1 MADDLS
7 DAGRGGNWDV
17 VSEAIGRTMEAK
29 LPLPATLRALATD
42 LADRKSAALLK
53 RIAARIE
60 RGESLES
67 IFSPSQSRKP
77 LMTRLLYAVSLTS
90 QPAEM
95 MSRFVGLLDNY
106 IHALRNM
113 RVFIAYPLI
122 CLTLSL
128 FGVFVLMISWL
139 IPATSVVA
147 DIVSEF
153 AFDSSG
159 LVGFQLLVA
168 GVLVSFLVGLCIW
181 VVGFVV
187 VLCPVRASRYSL
199 IYYLPILGRYYGY
212 LNLAM
217 AARLMELLT
226 QAEVGIS
233 KSLAAAAMLV
243 HWPKLRRVLNDAA
256 QRTSESSSLEE
267 VVANDHRFPAT
278 LRTFLTQS
286 GNKLS
291 LSSRFAA
298 AGDFFEQQADH
309 LGHAMRLLLFPFII
323 FGLLLVWVCYA
334 IPVLSYIS
342 WIRLLTG

>member
-7 DAGRGGNWDV
+7 NTDQGGNWDV
-17 VSEAIGRTMEAK
+17 VSAAIGRTMEAR
-29 LPLPATLRALATD
+29 LPLPATLRALAAD
-42 LADRKSAALLK
+42 LADRRSAALLK

-60 RGESLES
+60 RGETLES
-67 IFSPSQSRKP
+67 TFSHLSPRKT
-77 LMTRLLYAVSLTS
+77 LTARLLHAASLTP

-106 IHALRNM
+106 IHALRNL

-122 CLTLSL
+122 CLTLAL
-128 FGVFVLMISWL
+128 FGAFVLTISWL
-139 IPATSVVA
+139 IPATDVFA

-153 AFDSSG
+153 GFESSG
-159 LVGFQLLVA
+159 VVRFQLLVA
-168 GVLVSFLVGLCIW
+168 GELASLLVGLCIW

-212 LNLAM
+212 LNLVM
-217 AARLMELLT
+217 AARFMELLT
-226 QAEVGIS
+226 RAEVGIS

-243 HWPKLRRVLNDAA
+243 HWPTLRRALNDAA
-256 QRTSESSSLEE
+256 QRTSESSTLEE
-267 VVANDHRFPAT
+267 VVANDRRFPAT

-298 AGDFFEQQADH
+298 AGDFFEEQAHH
-309 LGHAMRLLLFPFII
+309 LGNAMRLLLFPFII